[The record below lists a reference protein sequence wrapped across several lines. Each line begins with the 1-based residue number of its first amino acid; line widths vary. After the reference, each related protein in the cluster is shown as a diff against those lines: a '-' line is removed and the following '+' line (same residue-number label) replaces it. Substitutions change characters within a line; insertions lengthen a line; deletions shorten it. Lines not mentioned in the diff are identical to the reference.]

1 VRRCWAEPT
10 PRKLISHGSIMGN
23 WLGYWSLKRDPF
35 DGRRSAFVATAGHG
49 EAVARLVHT
58 IETAG
63 RSARLIARA
72 GLGKSRVLAR
82 ALGAT
87 RSPDRRI
94 VRINAP
100 TDGTDLFARLAVEL
114 GMRVTPGSTRAV
126 AWRALAEAARLA
138 RWQGLQVV
146 LAIDGIDGLATASDR
161 MDLERLDELD
171 PDPSTRL
178 TVLRLGR
185 PDGPV
190 LSEWDQT
197 GIANDWSLTVRLNPL
212 THSETAG
219 YLAAKLE
226 AAGRAEPSFTAR
238 AITRLHSVSAG
249 VPRGIDRIAG
259 LALMA
264 SAFRGLEMVPP
275 EVVEEAACE
284 CSAIE
289 TSISDS

>member
-1 VRRCWAEPT
+1 
-10 PRKLISHGSIMGN
+10 MGN
-23 WLGYWSLKRDPF
+23 WLGHWSLMRDPF
-35 DGRRSAFVATAGHG
+35 DGRRSAFVATPGHG

-63 RSARLIARA
+63 RSARLLAGA

-82 ALGAT
+82 ALDAA
-87 RSPDRRI
+87 RSLDRRFA
-94 VRINAP
+94 RINSP

-114 GMRVTPGSTRAV
+114 GMRVAPGSSRAV

-161 MDLERLDELD
+161 MDLQRLDEID

-185 PDGPV
+185 PERID
-190 LSEWDQT
+190 SNQWDQSEF
-197 GIANDWSLTVRLNPL
+197 ANDWSLTVRLDPL
-212 THSETAG
+212 TRSETAI
-219 YLAAKLE
+219 YLETKLG
-226 AAGRAEPSFTAR
+226 AAGRSEPTFTPR
-238 AITRLHSVSAG
+238 AITRLHSLTAG

-284 CSAIE
+284 CPAIE
-289 TSISDS
+289 PSISDS